1 MITIRTSELNDDE
14 LTELLRVFVI
24 AKNQLCKDSYPSNCE
39 KCQFKK
45 VCNNFRYNIRYLSK
59 IYRARG
65 LDKD

>member
-39 KCQFKK
+39 KCQFKRCAITIFDKLIK
-45 VCNNFRYNIRYLSK
+45 V
-59 IYRARG
+59 
-65 LDKD
+65 